1 MTTIKKITIGAFSA
15 LGVFAMSVSISGQT
29 HSPFK
34 LGDASS
40 ESYHTVW
47 DNNDVVSSL
56 TDAYQKNVTGSVETD
71 LGNSVQLNFIAAKNA
86 SDAFVQLAPSGMIH
100 NFSSGDNPVHGVS
113 AVKVTFSGSL
123 TYSAAR
129 ASDGSKA
136 ILQKPITL
144 TSGSKVSVPS
154 ADYFKF
160 YAGDN
165 GATISSLELFY
176 GCETDN
182 LDVRLLDGTF
192 TGTGN
197 DGYRYKITAN
207 NGSANIVSLN
217 KPSNISYSGTVEW
230 LSASQARFSFNSGS
244 DTLTEN
250 VDSYRHGLTYVSKT
264 GSNLPQVSLARVYD
278 LEDFE
283 SFSATGN
290 GFTSTRGADSV
301 YSMSGLRRA
310 VYADYYGSNT
320 VESPIGGSGW
330 SLMGS
335 SDFLNYSSNKGID
348 GSKAAILK
356 GNSNKLRYI
365 FGFNSYFGVPEV
377 IGMGTTISFWTS
389 GAYSNSSC
397 TTAGAASTI
406 KFYAWRVDALTPSS
420 VGESNREQAS
430 ISIPAGS
437 GGAGKQ
443 YTLTLNSSAAYYA
456 FGFYLETSSTIYM
469 PIDNI
474 KIYTTSPF
482 DPVPVTGVT
491 VSPSTD
497 TVHIG
502 DQTQL
507 SATVA
512 PANADN
518 QAVNWSSSNTSV
530 ATVDSNGLVAGVA
543 AGNATITA
551 TTVDGGFTSSCT
563 VTVALSNYPEG
574 TFSASVTINST
585 STTLV
590 LAIGNA
596 TNGLVAV
603 RANNNTITTTGIS
616 MSGTNF
622 TISTSGNYPSTSY
635 TVGTITGTFNP
646 STNTL
651 SSVKFNGTIKNKVTN
666 NGSITMS
673 RPSHIWECDG
683 TTAQLQSTFK
693 RRYMSGSWQVDTGNA
708 DRITSNT
715 TEFVSGTGSVKR
727 RGYSGGA
734 VALNFGSDF
743 SPAITVKAVQFWVYN
758 PSGSDIS
765 LRMWGYK
772 ATNFGSNFETSQV
785 TAKASQWTYVAMGF
799 TSASIYNFQIADFNN
814 TGTYLSFDNI
824 MFY

>member
-1 MTTIKKITIGAFSA
+1 MTTIKKMTIGAFSA

-34 LGDASS
+34 LGGASS

-56 TDAYQKNVTGSVETD
+56 TDGYQKNVTGSVQTD

-217 KPSNISYSGTVEW
+217 KPSNINYSGTVEW

-250 VDSYRHGLTYVSKT
+250 VDSYRHGLTYVSKS
-264 GSNLPQVSLARVYD
+264 GSNLPELSLARVYD

-290 GFTSTRGADSV
+290 GFTSTRGVDSV

-335 SDFLNYSSNKGID
+335 TDFLNYSSNKGLN

-365 FGFNSYFGVPEV
+365 FGYNSYFGVPEV
-377 IGMGTTISFWTS
+377 IGMGTTLSFWTS
-389 GAYSNSSC
+389 GAYSNASC

-406 KFYAWRVDALTPSS
+406 KVYAWRVDTLTPSS
-420 VGESNREQAS
+420 VGSANREEAS
-430 ISIPAGS
+430 ISIPAG
-437 GGAGKQ
+437 GGSGKQ

-456 FGFYLETSSTIYM
+456 FGFYLETGSTIYM

-482 DPVPVTGVT
+482 DPIPVTGVSVT
-491 VSPSTD
+491 PSSESI
-497 TVHIG
+497 HIAAS
-502 DQTQL
+502 TQL
-507 SATVA
+507 SASVL
-512 PANADN
+512 PDNADN
-518 QAVNWSSSNTSV
+518 QAVTWSSSNTAV
-530 ATVDSNGLVAGVA
+530 ATVDSNGLVTGIAQGS
-543 AGNATITA
+543 ATITA
-551 TTVDGGFTSSCT
+551 TTVDGGFTASST
-563 VTVALSNYPEG
+563 VTVTLSNYPEG
-574 TFSASVTINST
+574 TFSASVKINST
-585 STTLV
+585 TTTLV
-590 LAIGNA
+590 FAIGNA

-603 RANNNTITTTGIS
+603 RANNNVITTTGIS
-616 MSGTNF
+616 LSGTSF

-635 TVGTITGTFNP
+635 SVGTITGTFNANN
-646 STNTL
+646 NTL
-651 SSVKFNGTIKNKVTN
+651 TSVKFNGNIKNKVTN

-673 RPSHIWECDG
+673 RPSHVWECDG
-683 TTAQLQSTFK
+683 TTSQLQSTFK

-715 TEFVSGTGSVKR
+715 TEVVSGYSSVKR
-727 RGYSGGA
+727 RGYTGGA
-734 VALNFGSDF
+734 VALNFNSDF
-743 SPAITVKAVQFWVYN
+743 SSAITVQAVQFWVYN

-772 ATNFGSNFETSQV
+772 AKNFGTNFEV
-785 TAKASQWTYVAMGF
+785 TAVTAVAGQWTYVAMGF

-824 MFY
+824 VLL